1 MYRGGDALG
10 QNLSRA
16 LVGQQGLE
24 GLNLQ
29 ESPTTTT
36 TRTAT
41 QILRRTRSKRN
52 RFQQDTRY
60 DDAPGDRARDSQ
72 LQDSQA
78 HSQKVAD
85 DLRSVAD
92 TIENDIVPRLLLARG
107 AGRRVA
113 TKSMFA
119 RPGAIVLGAIDE
131 AVVAAFA
138 QTLLAADPQAP
149 AGYIECLL
157 AGHTSLEAI
166 YLELLAPAARF
177 LGEAWNDDRASF
189 ADVMLGLA
197 KLQGLLREF
206 GPRYRAPTVRDA
218 HHRILLA
225 ATPGETHVFG
235 ITMVEEF
242 FRRAG
247 WDVTCMTAVSTNDL
261 GRLVRQES
269 FSVVGLSASC
279 DALLEPLAGC
289 IHRIRRDTRN
299 RALGIMVGGR
309 VFVDRPDYVS
319 LVGADTVAADGRQ
332 AVRQARNM
340 LTMLA
345 DRAYRA

>member
-1 MYRGGDALG
+1 LG

-24 GLNLQ
+24 SLSFQDRPATDTARNAAQPPRRMRSSQERAALQ
-29 ESPTTTT
+29 NADRESED
-36 TRTAT
+36 T
-41 QILRRTRSKRN
+41 QI
-52 RFQQDTRY
+52 
-60 DDAPGDRARDSQ
+60 
-72 LQDSQA
+72 
-78 HSQKVAD
+78 AD

-92 TIENDIVPRLLLARG
+92 AVENDIVPRLVLARG
-107 AGRRVA
+107 AGRRIG
-113 TKSMFA
+113 A
-119 RPGAIVLGAIDE
+119 RPRAID
-131 AVVAAFA
+131 AVDVAAFA
-138 QTLLAADPQAP
+138 ATLLVADAQAP
-149 AGYIECLL
+149 AAFIDRVL
-157 AGHTSLEAI
+157 ADRMPLESL
-166 YLELLAPAARF
+166 YLDLLAPAARH
-177 LGEAWNDDRASF
+177 LGEAWNDDSASF

-197 KLQGLLREF
+197 KLHGLLRQY

-225 ATPGETHVFG
+225 ATPGESHLFG
-235 ITMVEEF
+235 IAMVEEF

-247 WDVTCMTAVSTNDL
+247 WDVTCLTAVTASDL
-261 GRLVRQES
+261 ADLVRRES

-279 DALLEPLAGC
+279 DGLLEPLAGC

-299 RALGIMVGGR
+299 RALGVMVGGR

-319 LVGADTVAADGRQ
+319 LVGADTVASDGRQ